1 MCTCSLW
8 KLLFFKP
15 LNSPITIILLIRFQK
30 KSSEPLC
37 PLTPQNAIS
46 PPKTSLYFC
55 FVPCHSAGH
64 KETPEH
70 QLRETPY
77 NTFILS
83 PKEVIK
89 KKKITKPNQTK
100 LHSPCS
106 NYQNSRPSKYSN
118 LPRAFLTSLAP
129 VLWYAWHMWTWSWKA
144 SCCRLPIMKNKTL
157 QLSPSRPLETS
168 SLALAGCTIT
178 PWLL

>member
-89 KKKITKPNQTK
+89 KKKSQNQTK
-100 LHSPCS
+100 
-106 NYQNSRPSKYSN
+106 QNSTHLAVTTRTPDLQSILICPGHFWLPLPQCCDMHGTCGPDHGRHPAADCPSWRIKHFNFLRPD
-118 LPRAFLTSLAP
+118 L
-129 VLWYAWHMWTWSWKA
+129 
-144 SCCRLPIMKNKTL
+144 
-157 QLSPSRPLETS
+157 
-168 SLALAGCTIT
+168 
-178 PWLL
+178 